1 MRILVCSICLFLVP
15 AWKYIG
21 GGFLCLFIWYL
32 NEDKVLAPFISSGSS
47 FQARMVEGKKEL
59 K

>member
-1 MRILVCSICLFLVP
+1 MRILVCSICPFLVP

-21 GGFLCLFIWYL
+21 GGFLCLFSLYL
-32 NEDKVLAPFISSGSS
+32 NADTVLAPFVSSGSS